1 MTQHIRLMG
10 QAAVMADGSILLL
23 GGQVRLGCLT
33 PLISLFINLFSM
45 SWVVVTTSQDA
56 LDGPMSRQ

>member
-1 MTQHIRLMG
+1 MTQHIRVMG

-33 PLISLFINLFSM
+33 PLISLFNFFSM